1 MNLKEIQQAI
11 DEGQTVCWSNDGYT
25 IAKSDTGNYYIAH
38 FSGSIIGLTWLDGV
52 TLNGKECDFY
62 IKEV

>member
-11 DEGQTVCWSNDGYT
+11 EEGHTVCWSNDGYT
-25 IAKSDTGNYYIAH
+25 IVKGDTGNYYIKH
-38 FSGSIIGLTWLDGV
+38 HGGNIIGLTWLDGV

-62 IKEV
+62 IKEA